1 MIRFSRD
8 LVPLIFFGFVI
19 GLWGILVATDLTLSS
34 ALWFVGFIASIAFCV
49 LRCQDGDYGYFQG
62 YTSLA
67 RKYGGGLINIT
78 AIFLFP
84 VFFFVHVLCVAM
96 CLVGLFAGRSLT
108 HKWWSKL
115 TERDRIVTSA

>member
-19 GLWGILVATDLTLSS
+19 GLWGILVATDLSLSS
-34 ALWFVGFIASIAFCV
+34 VLWFAGFLASIVFCV
-49 LRCQDGDYGYFQG
+49 ARCQDGDYGYFQG

-78 AIFLFP
+78 ACFLFP
-84 VFFFVHVLCVAM
+84 VFLFVHFLCVMM
-96 CLVGLFAGRSLT
+96 CIVGLLAGKSFT
-108 HKWWSKL
+108 QKWWAKI
-115 TERDRIVTSA
+115 TERDRIATTA